1 MIEYLEGWLAGR
13 GAKGIDSLEGRPG
26 IHPRLMEDLATARIS
41 VAQTAQR
48 ILHAAA
54 DSDSGEVHDFQLVK
68 GLVQQELAD
77 ILRLRDEAGQD
88 AAARARYTKAGVI
101 TVHWIKS
108 YTELNFRSLGS
119 YTRADLDAIAAAP
132 EAF

>member
-1 MIEYLEGWLAGR
+1 MAGAGPASAVA
-13 GAKGIDSLEGRPG
+13 GAVRDPDRDDAELVSQHGVAMNSYATGA
-26 IHPRLMEDLATARIS
+26 DLGVVQMLRHGA
-41 VAQTAQR
+41 AQW
-48 ILHAAA
+48 
-54 DSDSGEVHDFQLVK
+54 E
-68 GLVQQELAD
+68 
-77 ILRLRDEAGQD
+77 EAQD

-101 TVHWIKS
+101 TLHWIKN